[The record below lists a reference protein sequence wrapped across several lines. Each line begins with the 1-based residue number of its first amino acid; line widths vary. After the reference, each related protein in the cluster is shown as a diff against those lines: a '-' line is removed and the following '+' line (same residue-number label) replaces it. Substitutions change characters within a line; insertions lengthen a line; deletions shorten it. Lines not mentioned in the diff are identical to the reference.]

1 VTVASLELALTGGP
15 VRGARRGGA
24 FVPDDYLTAADLT
37 ALGIDPALVRVR
49 CPWATESTALDGSPC
64 WAVADLIDLL
74 TRGDA

>member
-1 VTVASLELALTGGP
+1 
-15 VRGARRGGA
+15 
-24 FVPDDYLTAADLT
+24 VPDDYLTSADLI
-37 ALGIDPALVRVR
+37 ALDIDPALVRVL